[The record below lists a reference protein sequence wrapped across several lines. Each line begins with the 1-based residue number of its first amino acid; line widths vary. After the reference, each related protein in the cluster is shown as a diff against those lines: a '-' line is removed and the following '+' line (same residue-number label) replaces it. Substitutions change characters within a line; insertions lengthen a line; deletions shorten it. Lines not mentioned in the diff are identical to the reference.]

1 MPDRTA
7 TAARAVVTGGG
18 PSPATGKG
26 VRAPTRELAQRQS
39 GTAEVLL
46 LWHPAIDRVEVSVH
60 DLATG
65 VGFRIDVPPGSAI
78 DAFYHPYAYEA
89 RRENPDRLDR
99 AGTTIVDG

>member
-1 MPDRTA
+1 MSDRA
-7 TAARAVVTGGG
+7 VTAARAAVTDSG

-26 VRAPTRELAQRQS
+26 VRPTRELDQRVS

-46 LWHPAIDRVEVSVH
+46 LWHPEIDRVEVSVH

-65 VGFRIDVPPGSAI
+65 AGFRIHVPPGSAI

-89 RRENPDRLDR
+89 RRENPDRVDR
-99 AGTTIVDG
+99 DETTIVDG